1 MDRKEPS
8 RGGRRSFGCVLGRP
22 GSAFA
27 AAAAASAALT
37 PNGPRMRM
45 GTRTSM
51 SALHREKLRL
61 HGTPVAT
68 GNRGGGGG
76 VASAAAAVA
85 ASLALQPP
93 AAKKRSLDLDYDAME
108 VKSILPRP
116 PSAASAACVLE
127 RAEEEEEEEVLYDDG
142 ANESLSESLLERFD
156 AMEPVDESCAAAET
170 VADNA
175 DPDTADYAFVG
186 AERRIVPVSV
196 AKDAAGRLGLKIT
209 GTPGGIYV
217 DGIDRNA
224 VVVSGR
230 LRLGDRLVAVEGRS
244 LENVS
249 YGAALEL
256 IRRAD
261 KVVNFLVSQIKTA

>member
-8 RGGRRSFGCVLGRP
+8 RGGRRSFGGVLGKP

-61 HGTPVAT
+61 HGTPAAT

-93 AAKKRSLDLDYDAME
+93 AAKKRSLDLDYEAME

-170 VADNA
+170 VADSA